1 VTIELSTVLYPVKDL
16 DKAKATFTALFGVE
30 PHVDSKY
37 YVGYEVDGHEIGL
50 IPNGYDQGMTG
61 PEPYFDVEDIN
72 ATLIALQGT
81 GAEVLQEPT
90 DVAGGLLVAKLRDT
104 QGNLIGVKQLPAS
117 A

>member
-1 VTIELSTVLYPVKDL
+1 
-16 DKAKATFTALFGVE
+16 
-30 PHVDSKY
+30 
-37 YVGYEVDGHEIGL
+37 
-50 IPNGYDQGMTG
+50 MTG

>member
-1 VTIELSTVLYPVKDL
+1 MPIELNTVLYPVKDV
-16 DKAKATFTALFGVE
+16 DQAKATFTALFGVE